1 MDEFADEVLAAAE
14 ARRLREFAEE
24 TGDVTHNV
32 RHNGVPNLLDHGNML
47 FGMLVERLGGEVFLS
62 DSDVVAFSRRQKL
75 TMVREMDGVRVT
87 LTDLPTDAPASR

>member
-1 MDEFADEVLAAAE
+1 MDEFAENVLAAAE
-14 ARRLREFAEE
+14 ARRAREFAEE

-62 DSDVVAFSRRQKL
+62 DSDVVAFSRRQQL
-75 TMVREMDGVRVT
+75 SMVREMDGVRVI
-87 LTDLPTDAPASR
+87 LTELPADNPESR